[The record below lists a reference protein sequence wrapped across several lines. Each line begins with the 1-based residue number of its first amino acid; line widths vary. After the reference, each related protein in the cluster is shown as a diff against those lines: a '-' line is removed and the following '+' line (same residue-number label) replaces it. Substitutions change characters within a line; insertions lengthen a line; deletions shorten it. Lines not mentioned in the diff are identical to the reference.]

1 MPFATPTAT
10 LAGLIVLIPGFM
22 LTIAI
27 RELSTRHLASG
38 TARLAGAGITFLGII
53 FGVALGN
60 RLALVVAGPRAA
72 GARSSRC
79 PDGPL
84 R

>member
-1 MPFATPTAT
+1 MPFATSTAT

-38 TARLAGAGITFLGII
+38 TARLVGAGITFLGII

-60 RLALVVAGPRAA
+60 RLALDGRRTGAA
-72 GARSSRC
+72 RARSSPSR
-79 PDGPL
+79 PGPL